1 MWEQDR
7 LAAAPAAAVISLGGR
22 MKRLSF
28 GLALGVMLPAAA
40 CTDLG
45 PGSGVLEIQAAATEL
60 VEGETLTLGA
70 TIRGQ
75 LVSPE
80 SVSWSC
86 DDSTTLHVAEG
97 LVTGLAPG
105 AAWVWAQ
112 QGMFRDSVAVIVHFD
127 EIGMGEIALRF
138 RGSPTRRYIPGR
150 MTLWENAET
159 RAQHTVL
166 GGWEDDH
173 GMFLRMPGAPEPGAR
188 LIAPFHVNTD
198 PFYLSGDEG
207 VYLTF
212 EESRGQ
218 QFWVAVNDSPLE
230 ITAVPEWPLLPGL
243 GGSVEGR
250 VSFETAGLLVSYSPG
265 GVEHIEPL
273 TDTTVVVFAEF
284 VVPLEYKLSGR
295 SRLDLWGGPYE
306 AQALQGSGH
315 ARPVEG
321 GLALRVVTS
330 HPDLM
335 RGRVEADVWVPEV
348 SLGASDVGEAPP
360 AALTD
365 PDYGATSWATLHVSQ
380 DTDDAVNAYALSRT
394 GAVAITEYQAPQGEA
409 YGLVRGMF
417 EVNMEY
423 YDPVSGTF
431 TGESTRMVC
440 EFAVAVMP

>member
-1 MWEQDR
+1 
-7 LAAAPAAAVISLGGR
+7 
-22 MKRLSF
+22 MKRFSL
-28 GLALGVMLPAAA
+28 GLALGAMLSATA
-40 CTDLG
+40 CSDLG
-45 PGSGVLEIQAAATEL
+45 PGSGVLEIQATATEL
-60 VEGETLTLGA
+60 IEGETLTLGA

-75 LVSPE
+75 LVSPQ

-86 DDSTTLHVAEG
+86 DDSTTIRVAEG

-112 QGMFRDSVAVIVHFD
+112 QGAFKDSVVVIVHFD

-138 RGSPTRRYIPGR
+138 RGSPDRRYIPGR

-159 RAQHTVL
+159 RAQHTVI
-166 GGWEDDH
+166 GGWEDNH
-173 GMFLRMPGAPEPGAR
+173 GMFLRMPDAPEPGAM
-188 LIAPFHVNTD
+188 LIAPFHVNTN
-198 PFYLSGDEG
+198 PFYLSGDQG

-243 GGSVEGR
+243 AGSVEGR
-250 VSFETAGLLVSYSPG
+250 VSFETAGLLLSYSPG

-284 VVPLEYKLSGR
+284 KVPLEYKLSGQ
-295 SRLDLWGGPYE
+295 SRLDLWGGPHA
-306 AQALQGSGH
+306 AQALHGSGH

-335 RGRVEADVWVPEV
+335 RGRVEADVWLPEV
-348 SLGASDVGEAPP
+348 SLGASDVGEASP
-360 AALTD
+360 AILANPT
-365 PDYGATSWATLHVSQ
+365 YGASSWATLHVSQ

-394 GAVAITEYQAPQGEA
+394 GTVTIAEYRAPQGEA
-409 YGLVRGMF
+409 YGLVRGAF
-417 EVNMEY
+417 EVDLQY
-423 YDPVSGTF
+423 YDPVSGAVMAET
-431 TGESTRMVC
+431 TRMVS
-440 EFAVAVMP
+440 EFTLAVMP

>member
-1 MWEQDR
+1 
-7 LAAAPAAAVISLGGR
+7 

-28 GLALGVMLPAAA
+28 GLALGVMLLAAA

-70 TIRGQ
+70 TVRGQ
-75 LVSPE
+75 LVSPQ

-97 LVTGLAPG
+97 LVIGLAPG
-105 AAWVWAQ
+105 VAWVWAQ
-112 QGMFRDSVAVIVHFD
+112 QGVFKDSVAVVVHFD

-138 RGSPTRRYIPGR
+138 RGSSTRRYIPGR
-150 MTLWENAET
+150 ATIYENAET
-159 RAQHTVL
+159 RARHTVI
-166 GGWEDDH
+166 GGWEDD
-173 GMFLRMPGAPEPGAR
+173 GGLFLRMPGVPEPGAM
-188 LIAPFHVNTD
+188 LIAPFQVNTN

-230 ITAVPEWPLLPGL
+230 ITAVPEMPAVPGL
-243 GGSVEGR
+243 TGSVEGR
-250 VSFETAGLLVSYSPG
+250 VSVETAGLLVSYSPG
-265 GVEHIEPL
+265 GVENIEPL

-365 PDYGATSWATLHVSQ
+365 PNYGTTSWATLHVSQ

-394 GAVAITEYQAPQGEA
+394 GAVTIAEYQAPQGEA

-417 EVNMEY
+417 EVNMDY
-423 YDPVSGTF
+423 YDPVSGMF
-431 TGESTRMVC
+431 SGESTRMVC